1 MATKKKN
8 INDTEGVDQYMA
20 ALDHPLKAEVEAIRK
35 IILKATKGINER
47 VKWNAPSFFYKDE
60 DMVTFMLRAKEHV
73 HLVFHH
79 PYIVEIQSDLLEGD
93 YKDRR
98 MMYLKDKKAV
108 TQHKQELT
116 RIMQALT
123 EHIDSNS

>member
-8 INDTEGVDQYMA
+8 VNDTEGVNLYMEQ
-20 ALDHPLKAEVEAIRK
+20 LDHPLKAEVEAIRA
-35 IILKATKGINER
+35 IILKATEGINER

-60 DMVTFMLRAKEHV
+60 DMVTFMLRAKQHV

-79 PYIVEIQSDLLEGD
+79 PYIVEIGSPLLEGD

-98 MMYLKDKKAV
+98 MLYLADMETVK
-108 TQHKQELT
+108 QYEQELT
-116 RIMQALT
+116 RIMQSLT
-123 EHIDSNS
+123 NHIDNKG

>member
-60 DMVTFMLRAKEHV
+60 DMVTFMLRAIEHV

-98 MMYLKDKKAV
+98 MMYMKDKNAV